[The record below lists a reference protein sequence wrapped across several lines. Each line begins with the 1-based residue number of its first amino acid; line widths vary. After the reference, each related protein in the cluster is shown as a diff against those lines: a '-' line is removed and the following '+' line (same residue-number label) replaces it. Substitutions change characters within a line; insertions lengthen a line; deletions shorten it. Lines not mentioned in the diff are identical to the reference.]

1 MFRWRA
7 IPCGTMPEKQL
18 ALIIARLRELRCKK
32 GLSHEML
39 AKKAGVSRPAI
50 SHIEN
55 GRRKPSLMI
64 CLKIAK
70 ALEVDFAELVKE
82 TEKDEKPK

>member
-1 MFRWRA
+1 
-7 IPCGTMPEKQL
+7 MPEKQL
-18 ALIIARLRELRCKK
+18 ALIIARLKELRCQK

-39 AKKAGVSRPAI
+39 AKKAGISRPAI

-64 CLKIAK
+64 CLKIAH
-70 ALEVDFAELVKE
+70 ALEVDLSDLIREI
-82 TEKDEKPK
+82 EKD